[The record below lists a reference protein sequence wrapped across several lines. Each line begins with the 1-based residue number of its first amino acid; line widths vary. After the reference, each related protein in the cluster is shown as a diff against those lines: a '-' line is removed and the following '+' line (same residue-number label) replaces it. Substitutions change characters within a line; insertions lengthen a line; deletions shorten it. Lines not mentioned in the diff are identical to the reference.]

1 MKGYIYAVVSFDFE
15 KGIIWSKENKYTC
28 IWTIFVSVM
37 LFLILHSYISATF
50 MLVAGWFE
58 AAGMGMGGEWRR
70 PLLPHHRHH
79 NVYLPGLQ
87 ETLARSHS
95 HMHGKDRQADLDRHR
110 GMLLACS
117 QTLFTTTISIVVFS
131 LFSFDFYNMYLIVW
145 LKTMT

>member
-1 MKGYIYAVVSFDFE
+1 MQLSHLILKKGLYGQRKINIHESELF
-15 KGIIWSKENKYTC
+15 
-28 IWTIFVSVM
+28 FVSVM

-95 HMHGKDRQADLDRHR
+95 HMHGEDRQADLDRHR

-117 QTLFTTTISIVVFS
+117 QTLFTATISIVVFS